1 MLAIFRITRW
11 WFQRFFI
18 FTPTCRDDPIWLMF
32 FEWVETT
39 NQIDLAGLLK
49 TLWNSSN
56 HWNMVTKSRI
66 HLIASLNLG
75 FIRYLK
81 MGPGIIEEFILNW
94 LCPFSV
100 CNEQDHIPW
109 QCQPVQIRR
118 KSSFLFCLNQ
128 SPKFQSNSN
137 RVWAWGK
144 WKKMIPLQLQKR
156 WKHDLV
162 VQKICLLFHVKCKDA
177 QPHSFSCLKISDHWK
192 PIYCNSL
199 IGHDAHTHTHI
210 LIKWKKPSNSIGVSR
225 GRGTWCFRYM
235 FAKMK
240 CLFHM
245 SLKRLIFVAQEMG
258 KFRKCLSTFQIM
270 EEWTM
275 NYYFFCLK
283 AVDQCNLLQII
294 DEEFK

>member
-1 MLAIFRITRW
+1 
-11 WFQRFFI
+11 
-18 FTPTCRDDPIWLMF
+18 MF

-39 NQIDLAGLLK
+39 NQINLAGLLK

-75 FIRYLK
+75 FIPYLK
-81 MGPGIIEEFILNW
+81 MGPGIIEAFILIW

-144 WKKMIPLQLQKR
+144 WNKMMCPLQLQKR
-156 WKHDLV
+156 WKLDLV
-162 VQKICLLFHVKCKDA
+162 VQKICLLFHVKCQDA
-177 QPHSFSCLKISDHWK
+177 QPHSPVWTFQITGNLYTAIHWW
-192 PIYCNSL
+192 
-199 IGHDAHTHTHI
+199 DMTHTHTHTFWSNGRNLAI
-210 LIKWKKPSNSIGVSR
+210 PSVFQGHL
-225 GRGTWCFRYM
+225 M
-235 FAKMK
+235 FPIHD
-240 CLFHM
+240 CENEIPVPYVTE
-245 SLKRLIFVAQEMG
+245 KRLILVAQEMG
-258 KFRKCLSTFQIM
+258 KFRKCLSTFQTI
-270 EEWTM
+270 EERTM
-275 NYYFFCLK
+275 NYYIFLLFESCRSLK
-283 AVDQCNLLQII
+283 LTANHWQRVQI
-294 DEEFK
+294 EE